1 MKMTKLSKS
10 QEREIPSPAG
20 GRLGWGSSLRDRAR
34 ELRGNPTEA
43 EKIVWRHL
51 RYKQLGGHRFR
62 RQHPIGKY
70 IVDFFCFEKGLVIEV
85 DGGHHSEQE
94 EYDQVRTMWLES
106 CGYRVLRFWNN
117 QILNEIDNVLKVILK
132 ELEAIE

>member
-1 MKMTKLSKS
+1 M
-10 QEREIPSPAG
+10 
-20 GRLGWGSSLRDRAR
+20 
-34 ELRGNPTEA
+34 
-43 EKIVWRHL
+43 
-51 RYKQLGGHRFR
+51 
-62 RQHPIGKY
+62 
-70 IVDFFCFEKGLVIEV
+70 DFFCFEKGLVIEV